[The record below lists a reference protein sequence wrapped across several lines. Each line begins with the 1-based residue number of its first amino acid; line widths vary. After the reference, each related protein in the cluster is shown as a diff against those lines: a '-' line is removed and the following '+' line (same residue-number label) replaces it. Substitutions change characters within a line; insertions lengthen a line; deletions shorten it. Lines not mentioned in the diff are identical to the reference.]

1 MGGVSLDDSDK
12 WILVGNNLTVSRHLE
27 MKRGIIFLGGK

>member
-12 WILVGNNLTVSRHLE
+12 WILVRNKLIVSKHLK
-27 MKRGIIFLGGK
+27 MNRGIIFLGGK